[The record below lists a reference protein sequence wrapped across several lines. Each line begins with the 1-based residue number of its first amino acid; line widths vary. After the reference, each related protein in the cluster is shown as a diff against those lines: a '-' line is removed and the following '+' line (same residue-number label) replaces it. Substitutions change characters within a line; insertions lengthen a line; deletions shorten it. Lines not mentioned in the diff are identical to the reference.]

1 MISNNDIAL
10 VTLEDHEVRK
20 VLRAPFSRFLP
31 QMVSDYQNIVSLND
45 STYLFCLD
53 DGFAT
58 LHERDLELFSSRKP
72 SRLFIRRVVNLSD
85 SNRLIPF
92 NGNQIPRI
100 KYNKSYIK
108 ILFASPFRS
117 EEHTSELQSL
127 MRISYAV
134 FCLKK
139 K

>member
-72 SRLFIRRVVNLSD
+72 SRLLIRRVVNLS
-85 SNRLIPF
+85 
-92 NGNQIPRI
+92 
-100 KYNKSYIK
+100 
-108 ILFASPFRS
+108 RS
-117 EEHTSELQSL
+117 EEHTSELHSL

-134 FCLKK
+134 FCLQKTTTK
-139 K
+139 